1 MFREKESIQR
11 DKKDL
16 SNYFAV
22 VKMNWTVLVSFAVK
36 RISQLL
42 SLAEVCP
49 PQDQMSLETSS
60 GHPAASVQSCSK
72 KVTWPICKSVGTEIR
87 CPLKRKRMGNKVK
100 IIKPMR

>member
-49 PQDQMSLETSS
+49 PQD
-60 GHPAASVQSCSK
+60 
-72 KVTWPICKSVGTEIR
+72 
-87 CPLKRKRMGNKVK
+87 
-100 IIKPMR
+100 